1 MEIKIK
7 KKNLKKI
14 TASAELLLT
23 HLRVKQLC
31 LEEQAVQNYRN
42 RFVELRTWYREPECT
57 WDSGEKAK
65 KEDWSVHR
73 LNEQQRLEC
82 IWCSP
87 GHLYQS
93 LPLPATLWSILFS
106 STCSQKTIL
115 VALHLKKTLST
126 YHSFSV

>member
-1 MEIKIK
+1 MEIIIK

-65 KEDWSVHR
+65 KED
-73 LNEQQRLEC
+73 
-82 IWCSP
+82 
-87 GHLYQS
+87 
-93 LPLPATLWSILFS
+93 
-106 STCSQKTIL
+106 
-115 VALHLKKTLST
+115 
-126 YHSFSV
+126 